1 MKKLLTLLFAFVC
14 VSLFAQEEKIIFR
27 FDADTIKTIVIK
39 VPGMKA
45 SEIYNRTINW
55 GKFFCGKEYA
65 RILSRDSINY
75 VLSYSGTS
83 YMPFDTDLKAGLYKE
98 HNHAYYKLSIECY
111 DNQYLVCYEHTKF
124 VDNFLE
130 DTYFKLTDF
139 FWDPRRYKEKLEG
152 YEANISLVINSI
164 NTYIKTQE
172 FVQPR
177 KW

>member
-1 MKKLLTLLFAFVC
+1 MKKHLTLLFVFVC
-14 VSLFAQEEKIIFR
+14 VCLFAQEEKITFR

-45 SEIYNRTINW
+45 SEIYDRTVGWSKSFYVKN
-55 GKFFCGKEYA
+55 YDL
-65 RILSRDSINY
+65 ILSRDSINY
-75 VLSYSGTS
+75 TLSYSDTF

-111 DNQYLVCYEHTKF
+111 DNRYLVCFEHIKF